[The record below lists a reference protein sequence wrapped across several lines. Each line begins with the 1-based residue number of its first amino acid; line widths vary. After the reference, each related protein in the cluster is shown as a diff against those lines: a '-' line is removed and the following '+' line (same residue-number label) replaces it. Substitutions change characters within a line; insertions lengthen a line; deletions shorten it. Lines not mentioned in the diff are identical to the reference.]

1 MCSHDRDNEYG
12 SVYVNGEECWSKLIE
27 LSSGEH
33 QCGGQGSKN
42 NWREDHWRIECGTV
56 SVNGEIIVLV
66 NTTLNQLPS
75 DESFAIDNVKV
86 TRLGTYMHACMP
98 TNMAHTNI
106 GTRIRS

>member
-1 MCSHDRDNEYG
+1 MCSHNRENEEG
-12 SVYVNGEECWSKLIE
+12 HVFVNDEECWLKTIGLT
-27 LSSGEH
+27 SGS
-33 QCGGQGSKN
+33 QKCGGRGVYN
-42 NWREDHWRIECGTV
+42 NWNENHWRIQCGTV